1 MKITIEFPATIL
13 LDVPNGK
20 HLPDSQKQVSVDV
33 QALSKHPKV
42 LTYLF
47 GRGIDHMK
55 DAAALSEKDYP
66 NAVKRATTGREFL
79 VDRFISLCSGEI
91 PTGGG
96 GSPIHPKVAELRK
109 MVVTDHKANG
119 IEFRGKVVDIKTW
132 SQCEAIATTMVKA
145 IARVQKATLNDEA
158 MTAHVTG
165 MVADWDSRIDAI
177 LMKQKGAT
185 PLILTPD
192 EVPAENSPS

>member
-1 MKITIEFPATIL
+1 MKITLEFPATIM

-20 HLPDSQKQVSVDV
+20 HLPDAQRQVSVDV
-33 QALSKHPKV
+33 QALAKHPNV
-42 LTYLF
+42 LAYLF
-47 GRGIDHMK
+47 GRGVDHMK

-66 NAVKRATTGREFL
+66 LASERAKQGRVFL
-79 VDRFISLCSGEI
+79 IDRFVSLASGEI

-96 GSPIHPKVAELRK
+96 GSPIHPKVSELRK

-119 IEFRGKVVDIKTW
+119 IEYRGKVVDIKTW

-158 MTAHVTG
+158 ITAHVTG

-177 LMKQKGAT
+177 LLKQKGAT
-185 PLILTPD
+185 PLVLTPD
-192 EVPAENSPS
+192 EVPAESPKS